1 MSDLF
6 DFNSD
11 GKTSLIE
18 KVVGIELINNV
29 YRLKAATTVNNQS
42 AMTVLNGGIYVEF
55 DEDDEVL
62 DDDDDFHTEVKTC
75 L

>member
-29 YRLKAATTVNNQS
+29 YRLKAATTVNN
-42 AMTVLNGGIYVEF
+42 
-55 DEDDEVL
+55 
-62 DDDDDFHTEVKTC
+62 
-75 L
+75 